1 MAFELALLLKFTFDS
16 TISLIHS
23 KHAKPTKD
31 RILPTPSLQSAQG
44 NSLFGYLPSTFTTN
58 INVVLLTFTVN
69 PFDCHAHFQI
79 SSLLFRPSN
88 ESLMSSH
95 QQISSGHFDLI
106 SRDSAPSTMINNK
119 ELKTVTRCNPT
130 CNSKLLMKVPL
141 TLTKLQ
147 PFLYIGYTIVTK
159 YSSNPISSKSI
170 IQHP

>member
-1 MAFELALLLKFTFDS
+1 MIALYLLYTQNMQNRQRIEFCQHPLCNQHKETAFL
-16 TISLIHS
+16 
-23 KHAKPTKD
+23 
-31 RILPTPSLQSAQG
+31 
-44 NSLFGYLPSTFTTN
+44 GYLPSTFTTN

-119 ELKTVTRCNPT
+119 ELKTVTWCNPT